1 MSDPKPHISSKT
13 LQFNGVL
20 LAISTF
26 LATLPQF
33 AATPPFDSILAALPE
48 NVRVWV
54 SAVLGLVSAVNI
66 ILRLVTKQPVGKA
79 GAK

>member
-20 LAISTF
+20 LAIAGF

-33 AATPPFDSILAALPE
+33 ATTPPFDAILASLPE
-48 NVRVWV
+48 DVRVWV
-54 SAVLGLVSAVNI
+54 SAVLGLVAAVNVV
-66 ILRLVTKQPVGKA
+66 LRLATKQPVGKA